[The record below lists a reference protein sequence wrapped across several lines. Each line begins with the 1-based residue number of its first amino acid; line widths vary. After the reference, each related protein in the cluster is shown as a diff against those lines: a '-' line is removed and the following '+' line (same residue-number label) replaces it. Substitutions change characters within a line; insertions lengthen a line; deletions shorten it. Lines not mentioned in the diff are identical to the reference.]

1 MADLLRI
8 RPQNNS
14 GVIQAQFYFGRR
26 KDMKKT
32 SLLKFVGALLLAAGT
47 FFTPLTTV
55 SRAGSPAC
63 RPDGVTCR
71 PSDFIPCCGVCS
83 KGICRPILE

>member
-1 MADLLRI
+1 
-8 RPQNNS
+8 
-14 GVIQAQFYFGRR
+14 
-26 KDMKKT
+26 MKKT
-32 SLLKFVGALLLAAGT
+32 SLLKLVGALLIAAGAFLDNERGAQKQDPWLAAGA
-47 FFTPLTTV
+47 FFTPSTLV
-55 SRAGSPAC
+55 AKGGSLAC

>member
-1 MADLLRI
+1 
-8 RPQNNS
+8 
-14 GVIQAQFYFGRR
+14 
-26 KDMKKT
+26 
-32 SLLKFVGALLLAAGT
+32 VGALLLAAGT
-47 FFTPLTTV
+47 LFTPLTTV

-63 RPDGVTCR
+63 RPNGVTCH